1 MADIKGRVGN
11 AFGVTGVK
19 VTVAKK
25 RFFSSVLYL
34 ASGMSLGL
42 QTCTDSLY
50 HVIGV
55 FCGSPDPYFIWFD
68 LLTEKIILLC
78 EHFFYL
84 QKEYF
89 LSFLL
94 KCSNCIL
101 CKLQMWHF

>member
-78 EHFFYL
+78 EHFF
-84 QKEYF
+84 
-89 LSFLL
+89 LSANRVFPQFSS
-94 KCSNCIL
+94 K
-101 CKLQMWHF
+101 M